1 MSIESFLSNSVDSKV
16 VNNYLRLLADKTVNL
31 ELHNEDLTKKL
42 QLNKHSF
49 SKIPHNSP
57 SMQHKLLWSESVEN
71 DQYGEYAE
79 LVLRGVSS
87 RFRWIKPGSFLMGS
101 PISEF
106 GREINEIQHDVTLT
120 KGFWMA
126 DTACTQA
133 LWLAVMGSNSSKFP
147 QNLQNPV
154 DSVSWEDVQVFLQRA
169 NNSDLGGVLR
179 LPFEAEWEYACRAGT
194 DTPFAFGENI
204 TPGEVNYNGNYPYAN
219 GVKGLYRAETRSVKS
234 LRANAWGLYQ
244 MHGNVWEWCQDWY
257 GAYRSNPVSNP
268 KGAESG
274 THRVLRGG
282 SWYNF
287 AKFVRSSSRSSGTA
301 NFRGS
306 HIGFRLVLL

>member
-1 MSIESFLSNSVDSKV
+1 MSIENFLSNSVDGKV

-31 ELHNEDLTKKL
+31 ERHNEDLTK
-42 QLNKHSF
+42 NSF
-49 SKIPHNSP
+49 SEIPHNSP
-57 SMQHKLLWSESVEN
+57 SMQHKLLWRESVKK

-106 GREINEIQHDVTLT
+106 GRNIDENQHDVTLT
-120 KGFWMA
+120 QGFWMA

-133 LWLAVMGSNSSKFP
+133 LWLAVMGSNPSNFS

-179 LPFEAEWEYACRAGT
+179 LPSEAEWEYACRAGT
-194 DTPFAFGENI
+194 DTPFAFGANI
-204 TPGEVNYNGNYPYAN
+204 TPGEVNYDGNYPYAN
-219 GVKGLYRAETRSVKS
+219 GIEGLYCAETRSVKS

-257 GAYRSNPVSNP
+257 GGYPSFPVSNP

-274 THRVLRGG
+274 IYGVLRVLRGG
-282 SWYNF
+282 SWYNV
-287 AKFVRSSSRSSGTA
+287 ARHVRSANRRSNPPDIRNSS
-301 NFRGS
+301 
-306 HIGFRLVLL
+306 IGFRLVLL